1 VVDENLRTIR
11 AAIRALLDQIS
22 GVIQMAVTALK
33 RVIERLEQLVFVDIL
48 ERLQRVV
55 DNLGDSFEV
64 ELDRVRG
71 AFDEM
76 LNAIPLEGGSVT
88 VEVSL

>member
-1 VVDENLRTIR
+1 
-11 AAIRALLDQIS
+11 
-22 GVIQMAVTALK
+22 
-33 RVIERLEQLVFVDIL
+33 
-48 ERLQRVV
+48 
-55 DNLGDSFEV
+55 V